1 MLRILD
7 ARTSPI
13 RLLGLAAVATL
24 MLSAGTAQRA
34 EAMTPIN
41 PTPLP
46 AAKAASDDMITQ
58 VRHGGGGGGHGGGF
72 HGGGGFRGGGF
83 HGGGGHIGGFRG
95 GGLRGSHRR
104 ARRAGL
110 SPWGCAGGFRHY
122 GGFASATGYCRQHYG
137 YRHFHRRYYYGGYY
151 PYYNYPRRCRV
162 VDLLRSAP
170 RLPVASLALS
180 VPLLVIAIEMKRAP
194 RRRPSSC
201 GLEPILQLPRRRLPP
216 RQVLELPLLD
226 HRRRP
231 AAELRGLLDL
241 GLGDDGQGRCAS
253 PSAGASPRR
262 SDRPYSG
269 LLAMRL
275 CPRETPSRGRSVA
288 RLPINGWPLF
298 YA

>member
-7 ARTSPI
+7 ARPSSI

-95 GGLRGSHRR
+95 GGFRGGHIGGFR
-104 ARRAGL
+104 AAPAFHGGGYRY
-110 SPWGCAGGFRHY
+110 GGFRHY
-122 GGFASATGYCRQHYG
+122 GGFHRYGIYAPALRLSPLPPALLLRRLLSLLQLSAPLPGDL
-137 YRHFHRRYYYGGYY
+137 
-151 PYYNYPRRCRV
+151 
-162 VDLLRSAP
+162 DLLRSAP

-180 VPLLVIAIEMKRAP
+180 LPLLVIAIEMKRAP
-194 RRRPSSC
+194 RRRP
-201 GLEPILQLPRRRLPP
+201 LFVWPR
-216 RQVLELPLLD
+216 
-226 HRRRP
+226 
-231 AAELRGLLDL
+231 AN
-241 GLGDDGQGRCAS
+241 
-253 PSAGASPRR
+253 PSASTTPASTA
-262 SDRPYSG
+262 SS
-269 LLAMRL
+269 
-275 CPRETPSRGRSVA
+275 SRASTA
-288 RLPINGWPLF
+288 
-298 YA
+298 